1 MKTLRW
7 IDLPPIW
14 LAAFIG
20 LTWVLSRLLSG
31 LTVQSSLQG
40 YVSAILILLGVG
52 LMVAAAWEMYNAR
65 TTIIPHRQPQALVQT
80 GVFRISRNP
89 IYLGD
94 LFVLAGA
101 MTYWGVVL
109 AIPLLWIFVRI
120 IEVRFIEK
128 EEERLKEGFSQ
139 NFAQWAKNT
148 RRWL

>member
-120 IEVRFIEK
+120 IEVRFIDM

>member
-40 YVSAILILLGVG
+40 YVAAILILLGVG

>member
-31 LTVQSSLQG
+31 LTLQSSLQG
-40 YVSAILILLGVG
+40 YVAAILILLGVG

-101 MTYWGVVL
+101 MAYWGVVL

-120 IEVRFIEK
+120 IEARFIKK
-128 EEERLKEGFSQ
+128 EEERLKEGFGQ
-139 NFAQWAKNT
+139 NFAQWAENT

>member
-1 MKTLRW
+1 MKALRL

-31 LTVQSSLQG
+31 LTVKSSLQG
-40 YVSAILILLGVG
+40 YVAAILILLGVG

-101 MTYWGVVL
+101 MAYWGVVL

-120 IEVRFIEK
+120 IEARFIKK
-128 EEERLKEGFSQ
+128 EEGRLKEGFSQ

>member
-40 YVSAILILLGVG
+40 YVAAILILLGVG

-128 EEERLKEGFSQ
+128 EEERLKEGFGQ